1 MDEELFDVVV
11 IGSGIGGLSAAA
23 LLAKY
28 GLDVCCVESH
38 EHAGGAAHEWKR
50 QGFTFES
57 GPSLYTGLSQFP
69 TSNPLGQVS
78 TSHYGVFDTTRGKST
93 FQRRRLSRKL
103 ETISL

>member
-69 TSNPLGQVS
+69 TTNPLGQVL
-78 TSHYGVFDTTRGKST
+78 
-93 FQRRRLSRKL
+93 LSL
-103 ETISL
+103 IHI